1 MGNALLMAVVKRLQ
15 DLLENS
21 GCNFFREE
29 FFLDD
34 TPETYSLTEAADY
47 TTVASS
53 HCVDYIEAPVGTFTR
68 GSQVYLAGAVTR
80 EQILSVGK
88 IDETGDLNIQLSQIA
103 ADKINSGMFGLD
115 TAKGLVATDQMTIC
129 P

>member
-1 MGNALLMAVVKRLQ
+1 MRVVDTNTLTNEAGN
-15 DLLENS
+15 
-21 GCNFFREE
+21 F
-29 FFLDD
+29 
-34 TPETYSLTEAADY
+34 
-47 TTVASS
+47 
-53 HCVDYIEAPVGTFTR
+53 EAPVGTFTR

-115 TAKGLVATDQMTIC
+115 TAKGLVATDQHGKRNLFTNRSKNRKTSTGQSYWKRFVWWNNL
-129 P
+129 